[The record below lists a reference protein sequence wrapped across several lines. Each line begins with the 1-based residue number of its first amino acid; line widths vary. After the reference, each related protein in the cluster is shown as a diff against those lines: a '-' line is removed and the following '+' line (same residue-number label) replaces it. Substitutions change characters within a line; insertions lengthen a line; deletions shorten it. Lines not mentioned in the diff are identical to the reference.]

1 MTTRRQRERQIR
13 KAQRDRL
20 LDMRQRKL
28 STAKW
33 AFERAKEY
41 HEQNCLPGVMFWE
54 REGRI
59 LLAEARSL

>member
-20 LDMRQRKL
+20 LEMRQRKMD
-28 STAKW
+28 TAKW

-41 HEQNCLPGVMFWE
+41 NEQNCLPGVMYWE
-54 REGRI
+54 REGRL
-59 LLAEARSL
+59 LLAQARNI

>member
-20 LDMRQRKL
+20 LEMRQRKMD
-28 STAKW
+28 TAKW

-41 HEQNCLPGVMFWE
+41 HEQNCLPGVMYWE
-54 REGRI
+54 REGRL
-59 LLAEARSL
+59 LLAQARNI

>member
-20 LDMRQRKL
+20 LEMRQRKMD
-28 STAKW
+28 TAKW

-59 LLAEARSL
+59 LLAEARSI